1 MKVSQLKIQVKK
13 RPVIQ
18 QKKTI
23 VMSLTDI
30 LNDHVKNTFNGCH
43 VDV

>member
-13 RPVIQ
+13 NTSNST
-18 QKKTI
+18 KKTI

-30 LNDHVKNTFNGCH
+30 LNNHVKNTFNGCH